1 MFAQR
6 SQITLGLI
14 VLLAIA
20 LLVVARPG
28 SSAGPEARYVVQ
40 PGDTLWAIASAEYD
54 GDPRAAVWKIEK
66 RNHLVGAAIVP
77 GEVLLLPR

>member
-20 LLVVARPG
+20 LLVAARPG
-28 SSAGPEARYVVQ
+28 SSAGPEQRYVVQ
-40 PGDTLWAIASAEYD
+40 PGDTLWAIATARYE
-54 GDPRAAVWKIEK
+54 GDPREAVWKIEK
-66 RNHLVGAAIVP
+66 RNHLAGAAIVP
-77 GEVLLLPR
+77 GDVLLLPG